1 MRPPVL
7 GAPLILRSAA
17 TEIRFVPPQQPS
29 IKAVVIA
36 TFSFFLT
43 DRPQVSFRRTC
54 AWVCISEHLLSP
66 AVLLLSHS
74 LPPTAPVEDCA
85 VEMAPAQ
92 PRPGRRQD
100 PDDDFVAQF
109 IQEEQQ
115 SSVEERPEALTTT
128 EHQALL
134 TQLQSVEFLIPN
146 WAEKTKLNIARILGQ
161 WKRYF
166 RLSQIATRV
175 LTF

>member
-1 MRPPVL
+1 M
-7 GAPLILRSAA
+7 
-17 TEIRFVPPQQPS
+17 
-29 IKAVVIA
+29 
-36 TFSFFLT
+36 
-43 DRPQVSFRRTC
+43 
-54 AWVCISEHLLSP
+54 
-66 AVLLLSHS
+66 
-74 LPPTAPVEDCA
+74 EDCA
-85 VEMAPAQ
+85 VEMALTQ
-92 PRPGRRQD
+92 PRPGRQQD

-109 IQEEQQ
+109 IQEEHQ

-134 TQLQSVEFLIPN
+134 TQLQSVEFLMPN

>member
-17 TEIRFVPPQQPS
+17 TEIRFMPPQQPS
-29 IKAVVIA
+29 IKA
-36 TFSFFLT
+36 TFSSFLT
-43 DRPQVSFRRTC
+43 DRPQVFFLHTC
-54 AWVCISEHLLSP
+54 TWICISEDLCSPSIFSALSFTVP
-66 AVLLLSHS
+66 DC
-74 LPPTAPVEDCA
+74 PVEDCA
-85 VEMAPAQ
+85 VEMAPTQ
-92 PRPGRRQD
+92 PRPGRQQD

-109 IQEEQQ
+109 IQEEHQ

-134 TQLQSVEFLIPN
+134 TQLQSVEFLMPN